1 MAVLAITAD
10 NFEKEVLQAD
20 KPVLIDFWASW
31 CGPCRMF
38 SPTID
43 EIATEYADEV
53 IVGKVNVDEE
63 NSLAQQFQGR
73 RYRHVSLRYRQ
84 KMGNSGITLEFPIFF
99 FIFRGVCLIRLR
111 YIFLLFQENDR
122 FR

>member
-1 MAVLAITAD
+1 MAVLTITAD
-10 NFEKEVLQAD
+10 NFEKEVLQAN

-63 NSLAQQFQGR
+63 NSLAQQFQVASIPTLILFKEGKAAKS
-73 RYRHVSLRYRQ
+73 SLGVIA
-84 KMGNSGITLEFPIFF
+84 KEDVIAM
-99 FIFRGVCLIRLR
+99 FR
-111 YIFLLFQENDR
+111 
-122 FR
+122 